1 MPDET
6 AIPWLSVRELGVAYR
21 DGGLT
26 PVQVVQIALAQLAAL
41 EPTLN
46 AFIEPGAASARAAAE
61 LATRDIACGLD
72 RGPLHGIPVAIKDLI
87 DVAGLPTTYATRAV
101 PPVMPARDAELVR
114 RLREAGAIILGKTN
128 LLEFAYGSV
137 HPAFGQTNNPHDP
150 ARTSG
155 GSSGGSAAAVAA
167 GIVPLAVGT
176 DTGGSIRI
184 PAAYCGI
191 VGLKPSYG
199 LVPTDGVFPL
209 SWSLDHAGPLA
220 RTVADAA
227 IFMAAVTGQPRAD
240 DVPPGR
246 LRFGV
251 VRALLDAPVVTPGV
265 RACIEAAL
273 ETLRGAGAAIH
284 EVTIPELD
292 AANAALTT
300 ILLPEAR
307 LVHEAMAARDPG
319 GYAAPTLAQ
328 IEAGRHVPATDL
340 VRARHLAQRLRAAIE
355 ALFDRCDALL
365 TPTVA
370 WIAPGADPDLSS
382 DDGDVEMLSSGFTN
396 LTGHPSLSLP
406 CGASDGLPVGLQLV
420 GALGADAR
428 LLAVAAAVEAAMPAA
443 RRPGFGQPRKSLQR
457 SFD

>member
-1 MPDET
+1 MTADEI
-6 AIPWLSVRELGVAYR
+6 AWLDVRELGTAYR
-21 DGGLT
+21 NGGLT
-26 PVQVVQIALAQLAAL
+26 PAQVVETALARLAAL

-61 LATRDIACGLD
+61 VATREIASGLD
-72 RGPLHGIPVAIKDLI
+72 RGPMHGIPVAIKDLI
-87 DVAGLPTTYATRAV
+87 DVAGLPTTCATRAV
-101 PPVMPARDAELVR
+101 LPVTPARDAELVR

-191 VGLKPSYG
+191 VGLKPSHG
-199 LVPTDGVFPL
+199 LVPTEGVFPL

-240 DVPPGR
+240 VAELGA

-251 VRALLDAPVVTPGV
+251 VRALLDSPAVTPGV
-265 RACIEAAL
+265 RSSIETAL
-273 ETLRGAGAAIH
+273 DALRRAGAAIY

-292 AANAALTT
+292 AANAALSA

-307 LVHEAMAARDPG
+307 LVHEATALRNPD

-328 IEAGRHVPATDL
+328 IEAGRHVLATDL
-340 VRARHLAQRLRAAIE
+340 VRARHLARRLRAAID
-355 ALFDRCDALL
+355 ALVEECDAIL
-365 TPTVA
+365 TPSVA
-370 WIAPGADPDLSS
+370 WIAPAADPDLSS
-382 DDGDVEMLSSGFTN
+382 DDGDVEMLCSGFTN
-396 LTGHPSLSLP
+396 LTGHPSLSLA
-406 CGASDGLPVGLQLV
+406 CGVSDGLPVGLQLV
-420 GALGADAR
+420 GARGADAR
-428 LLAVAAAVEAAMPAA
+428 LLAVAAAVEAAMPATPCPGSGKA
-443 RRPGFGQPRKSLQR
+443 WRRRI
-457 SFD
+457 D